1 MNGLALKI
9 LKGSFPPIS
18 PTYSKGLRDLINKM
32 LNVNPKAR
40 PTIYDIVHKP
50 FVKLKII
57 FYMLDVFT
65 GNYLLIIFNRT
76 ILRYWWFICR
86 HIMGISWKNR
96 SFSSY

>member
-65 GNYLLIIFNRT
+65 GIIHT
-76 ILRYWWFICR
+76 II
-86 HIMGISWKNR
+86 K
-96 SFSSY
+96 